1 MPAKTLTP
9 YEQVPV
15 TKEDRKSHSL
25 PASILSDLWLVD
37 WAELITL
44 DLGKF
49 EKPGGKQELVKQ
61 LEHAVRHVGKS
72 PSTEQPISISS
83 CLTYIRILLRQQ
95 LQHQPG
101 GGRPPVCSRPRIL

>member
-1 MPAKTLTP
+1 MPGKTLTP

-15 TKEDRKSHSL
+15 TKEDCKSHRL
-25 PASILSDLWLVD
+25 TASTLTDICLVD

-61 LEHAVRHVGKS
+61 LEHAVRHVGKL
-72 PSTEQPISISS
+72 ISINLSIP
-83 CLTYIRILLRQQ
+83 L
-95 LQHQPG
+95 
-101 GGRPPVCSRPRIL
+101 